1 MWVWM
6 FTRSLKNLLPEK
18 DKELRIDFCAGR
30 EVGLLRMSLRE
41 VLPQLRTNESAQFP
55 VELWIELN
63 QHKNNLVMRR
73 NEAADVQIGLRDT
86 WGYYFQCLLTSPT
99 AHKTP
104 IAATAAPKTHFSIFL
119 FHKDLEPIDCDLI
132 KFCLSQ
138 PTWIPS
144 NWNGCL
150 QKIGKQKNYN
160 KRFFETGIRLTEST
174 ISYFQLQKHILG
186 ISFFESLRVYI
197 HETMFN
203 TILFLKI

>member
-1 MWVWM
+1 MWGWM

-18 DKELRIDFCAGR
+18 DQELRIDSCASR

-63 QHKNNLVMRR
+63 QHKNNLVMWR
-73 NEAADVQIGLRDT
+73 NETADVQIGLRDT

-99 AHKTP
+99 AHRTP
-104 IAATAAPKTHFSIFL
+104 IAATAAPIFAIFL

-150 QKIGKQKNYN
+150 QKIAKQKNFN
-160 KRFFETGIRLTEST
+160 KRFFETGIGLTEST

-186 ISFFESLRVYI
+186 ISFFEILRVYI

>member
-1 MWVWM
+1 M
-6 FTRSLKNLLPEK
+6 FAHIANGTYYANRGHS
-18 DKELRIDFCAGR
+18 R
-30 EVGLLRMSLRE
+30 
-41 VLPQLRTNESAQFP
+41 PQRHIFA
-55 VELWIELN
+55 
-63 QHKNNLVMRR
+63 
-73 NEAADVQIGLRDT
+73 
-86 WGYYFQCLLTSPT
+86 
-99 AHKTP
+99 
-104 IAATAAPKTHFSIFL
+104 IFL

>member
-1 MWVWM
+1 MWGWM

-63 QHKNNLVMRR
+63 QHKNNLVMRW
-73 NEAADVQIGLRDT
+73 NETADVQIGLRDT

-104 IAATAAPKTHFSIFL
+104 IAATAAPKTHFC
-119 FHKDLEPIDCDLI
+119 H
-132 KFCLSQ
+132 
-138 PTWIPS
+138 
-144 NWNGCL
+144 
-150 QKIGKQKNYN
+150 
-160 KRFFETGIRLTEST
+160 
-174 ISYFQLQKHILG
+174 
-186 ISFFESLRVYI
+186 ISFPQRFGTNWLWSHKILLESADLD
-197 HETMFN
+197 
-203 TILFLKI
+203 TIKLEWLSTKNWQTKELQ